1 MQIRLLGTV
10 DVDLD
15 DRPLKLAGPKQR
27 AVLSML
33 ALSANSTVSVERLV
47 EGLWG
52 EEPPPTSAKMVQQY
66 VSQLRRLLPENGA
79 ARIATHGRGYELQ
92 VDPAA
97 VDALRFERLVARA
110 ADSNGARGELAREAL
125 ALWHGAPLPGML
137 EEPFAA
143 AEVRRLEEL
152 HLAAT
157 ELALEDDLD
166 AGRHGE
172 AIGRL
177 RALVDEHP
185 LRERLRALLMLALYR
200 AGRQA
205 EALDVFRDARY
216 ALVETLG
223 LEPGPELRRLQEAI
237 LRQDPALDRVVPDE
251 AWASRETAQR
261 LDAGAGLASRRRTE
275 LRELEQELAAD
286 VVDLH
291 TLRGRS
297 VQPGRAQAACPF
309 KGLEPFD
316 VGDAELFFGRERLV
330 AELVAHLPGASLLGV
345 IGPSGSGKSS
355 VVRAGLLPAL
365 AAGVLPGSERW
376 TRVLLRP
383 GEQPGAA
390 LAGALG
396 GVPLRAALGRV
407 EPGERLLVVIDQFE
421 EVFTVCSE
429 PVERTAFLDELA
441 SAAAADT
448 DGRLLVVL
456 ALRADFYGACASHP
470 RLARLLGANQVLV
483 GPMRPDELGRA
494 IEEPAAAAGLVVE
507 PELAAR
513 LVEETTGRT
522 GGLPLLSTTLL
533 ELWER
538 RSADRLTIRA
548 YERTG
553 GVNGAVARLAER
565 AYDRLSPAEAAVAR
579 NMLVRLAGAG
589 EAEVAVKR
597 QVPLA
602 ELDLARDAA
611 ARRVLD
617 VLTANR
623 LVTVG
628 GDTVEVAHE
637 ALLREW
643 PRLRGWLEQDAEARR
658 LHRHVTL
665 AAREWDAGG
674 RDPGELYRGARLAS
688 ALDLAAEHGDALNR
702 LEREFLDEA
711 RLVSERETVRARR
724 MNRRLRM
731 LLAGAL
737 VALAAAGVAGLVALD
752 QRGDA
757 RRTATVA
764 EAERLGAQALTV
776 DEPDRGLLLAR
787 TGVALEESVATRG
800 NLLAA
805 LLRVPRGSLGVLPD
819 VRDNSIY
826 GIALSP
832 RGDRIAIGD
841 HLGEVRLF
849 DTRTR
854 LELASYRLQRGLVQ
868 RLAFSPD
875 GATLAV
881 AGQEPADEPPG
892 ALIDVL
898 DARTLERRQ
907 RIVLPPPPQ
916 GGIAAASPMFT
927 ADGRGLIVV
936 QFPFEVPQPQAVFRV
951 DLARGAVVGRPF
963 RFPGNTLDPAY
974 SSDRRRMFV
983 SSEPEDVTY
992 ELDTADLRVIARHPA
1007 GGSAVAL
1014 HPDEDLLAV
1023 GADDGSIRFLALPS
1037 GRVNRLAGK
1046 HAARVSAMRFSADG
1060 RTLVS
1065 GDSNGGLIAWDVE
1078 HRALRERLEGHAA
1091 EVAMVVTTPDGR
1103 TAITAGADDGKVAFW
1118 DLDGSRR
1125 IVHGVPLAS
1134 RFVAAVDDPTPRGVA
1149 MSPDDRTLAVTHE
1162 HGTVE
1167 LIDTSTLEP
1176 RTVLRKAFD
1185 GPALATDFSSDG
1197 RLLAVAGDKGEL
1209 GLWDARTLA
1218 AVRRL
1223 EGLRGWIQTVAF
1235 SPDGRFVAAGEISD
1249 DSRLLIWDAG
1259 SGRRTAFES
1268 DFSPSQ
1274 LTFSPDGRLLAGAGM
1289 DRGVE
1294 VRDVASGRLVGKPQ
1308 LDEMARSVAFSP
1320 DGKLLFVG
1328 LYNGTGTFLSTEDWK
1343 PAGPGIRGHSQRILN
1358 ARFTPDGRT
1367 LATSSGDGTAQLWDV
1382 ATRRTIGAP
1391 LVVQRDAFVT
1401 GVMSHDGS
1409 YLYALPTGT
1418 EGMRLPLAPRIWRGL
1433 ACQIAGRELTERE
1446 WEEVLPEQP
1455 YRKVCA

>member
-52 EEPPPTSAKMVQQY
+52 EEPPPTAAKMVQQY

-79 ARIATHGRGYELQ
+79 ARIATHARGYELQ

-97 VDALRFERLVARA
+97 VDALRFERLVAHA
-110 ADSNGARGELAREAL
+110 ADGNGARGELAREAL
-125 ALWHGAPLPGML
+125 ALWHGAPLAGML
-137 EEPFAA
+137 DEPFAA

-172 AIGRL
+172 AIGPL

-185 LRERLRALLMLALYR
+185 LRERFRALLMLALYR
-200 AGRQA
+200 ADRQA

-223 LEPGPELRRLQEAI
+223 LEPGPGLRRLQEAI

-291 TLRGRS
+291 TLRGRT
-297 VQPGRAQAACPF
+297 VQPGRAHAACPF

-330 AELVAHLPGASLLGV
+330 AELVARLPGTSLLGV

-355 VVRAGLLPAL
+355 AVRAGLLPAL

-376 TRVLLRP
+376 ARVLLRP
-383 GEQPGAA
+383 GEQPRAA
-390 LAGALG
+390 LDGALG
-396 GVPLRAALGRV
+396 GVPLRAALRRV
-407 EPGERLLVVIDQFE
+407 EPGERLLVVVDQFE
-421 EVFTVCSE
+421 EVFTVCTE
-429 PVERTAFLDELA
+429 PAERAAFLDELA
-441 SAAAADT
+441 SAADADT

-456 ALRADFYGACASHP
+456 ALRADFYGACAGHP
-470 RLARLLGANQVLV
+470 RLARLLGANHVLV

-513 LVEETTGRT
+513 LVEETAGRT

-538 RSADRLTIRA
+538 RSGDRMTIRA

-553 GVNGAVARLAER
+553 GLNGAVARLAER

-589 EAEVAVKR
+589 EAEAAVKR

-602 ELDLARDAA
+602 ELDLGRDAA

-643 PRLRGWLEQDAEARR
+643 PRLRSWLEQDAEARR

-688 ALDLAAEHGDALNR
+688 ALDLAAEHSGALNR

-711 RLVSERETVRARR
+711 RLVSEREAVRARR
-724 MNRRLRM
+724 MNRRLR
-731 LLAGAL
+731 LVLAAAL
-737 VALAAAGVAGLVALD
+737 VALVAAGALGLVALD

-764 EAERLGAQALTV
+764 EAQRLGAQALTV
-776 DEPDRGLLLAR
+776 DELDRALLLAR
-787 TGVALEESVATRG
+787 TGVALDDSVATRG

-805 LLRVPRGSLGVLPD
+805 LLRVPHGSLGVLPD
-819 VRDNSIY
+819 VRDNAIY

-832 RGDRIAIGD
+832 RGDRIAVGD
-841 HLGEVRLF
+841 HVGEVRLF
-849 DTRTR
+849 DARTR
-854 LELASYRLQRGLVQ
+854 RELASYRLQQGLVQ

-881 AGQEPADEPPG
+881 AGQEPENEPPG

-907 RIVLPPPPQ
+907 RIVLPPPP
-916 GGIAAASPMFT
+916 GGGFAGASPVFT
-927 ADGRGLIVV
+927 ADGRELTVV
-936 QFPFEVPQPQAVFRV
+936 QSPLSRPGPQSVYRV
-951 DLARGAVVGRPF
+951 DLSAGAVAGRPF
-963 RFPGNTLDPAY
+963 RSPDGALDPAY
-974 SSDRRRMFV
+974 SSDRRRLFATNA
-983 SSEPEDVTY
+983 EEDLTY
-992 ELDTADLRVIARHPA
+992 ELDTSDLRVIARHPA
-1007 GGSAVAL
+1007 GGNAVAL
-1014 HPDEDLLAV
+1014 HPDEEVLAV
-1023 GADDGSIRFLALPS
+1023 GGQDGSVRFLDLPS
-1037 GRVNRLAGK
+1037 GRVRRLAGK
-1046 HAARVSAMRFSADG
+1046 HDAEVSAMEFAADG
-1060 RTLVS
+1060 RTLLS
-1065 GDSNGGLIAWDVE
+1065 GDSKGGLIAWDVK
-1078 HRALRERLEGHAA
+1078 HRVVRERLAGHAA
-1091 EVAMVVTTPDGR
+1091 EVSTLEITPDGR
-1103 TAITAGADDGKVAFW
+1103 TAITAGSNDGQVAFW
-1118 DLDGSRR
+1118 DLDDSRR
-1125 IVHGVPLAS
+1125 LVRRVPLAS
-1134 RFVAAVDDPTPRGVA
+1134 RFVADESTPRGVA
-1149 MSPDDRTLAVTHE
+1149 VSPDDRTLAVTHE

-1167 LIDTSTLEP
+1167 LIDTATLEP
-1176 RTVLRKAFD
+1176 RDVLRKAFD
-1185 GPALATDFSSDG
+1185 GPALATDFSPNG

-1218 AVRRL
+1218 PVRRL
-1223 EGLRGWIQTVAF
+1223 EGLRGWTQAVAF
-1235 SPDGRFVAAGEISD
+1235 SPDGRRVAAGDWSAD
-1249 DSRLLIWDAG
+1249 NRLLIWDVA
-1259 SGRRTAFES
+1259 SGRQTASAS
-1268 DFSPSQ
+1268 DFHPGE
-1274 LTFSPDGRLLAGAGM
+1274 LTFSPDGRLLAGAG
-1289 DRGVE
+1289 REHGVE
-1294 VRDVASGRLVGKPQ
+1294 VRDVASGRLVGKPA
-1308 LDEMARSVAFSP
+1308 LDEFARSVAFSP
-1320 DGKLLFVG
+1320 NGRLLFVG
-1328 LYNGTGTFLSTEDWK
+1328 LYNGTGTFFSTKDWK
-1343 PAGPGIRGHSQRILN
+1343 PVGPGIRGHGQRILT

-1367 LATSSGDGTAQLWDV
+1367 LATASADGTAQLWDV
-1382 ATRRTIGAP
+1382 ASRRSVGAP
-1391 LVVQRDAFVT
+1391 LVVQRDVFVA
-1401 GVMSHDGS
+1401 GLMSRDGS

-1418 EGMRLPLAPRIWRGL
+1418 EGMRLALAPRLWRDL
-1433 ACQIAGRELTERE
+1433 ACRIAGRELTERE
-1446 WEEVLPEQP
+1446 WEEVLPERP
-1455 YRKVCA
+1455 YQKVCA

>member
-1 MQIRLLGTV
+1 MMQIRLLGTV
-10 DVDLD
+10 DVELD

-52 EEPPPTSAKMVQQY
+52 EAPPPTAAKMVQQY
-66 VSQLRRLLPENGA
+66 VSQLRRLLPVNGA
-79 ARIATHGRGYELQ
+79 GRIATHGRGYELQ

-97 VDALRFERLVARA
+97 VDALRFEQLVVHA
-110 ADSNGARGELAREAL
+110 ADGNGARGELAREAL
-125 ALWHGAPLPGML
+125 ALWRGAPLAGML
-137 EEPFAA
+137 DEPFAA

-157 ELALEDDLD
+157 ELALEDDLET
-166 AGRHGE
+166 GHHGE

-251 AWASRETAQR
+251 AWASAETVQR

-275 LRELEQELAAD
+275 LRELERELAAD
-286 VVDLH
+286 VADLN
-291 TLRGRS
+291 TLRGRT

-309 KGLEPFD
+309 KGLAPFD

-330 AELVAHLPGASLLGV
+330 AELVARLPGASLLGV

-376 TRVLLRP
+376 GRVLLRP
-383 GEQPGAA
+383 GEQPGVA
-390 LAGALG
+390 LASALG
-396 GVPLRAALGRV
+396 GMPLRAALAHV
-407 EPGERLLVVIDQFE
+407 EPGERLLVVVDQSE
-421 EVFTVCSE
+421 EVFTVCTD
-429 PVERTAFLDELA
+429 PAERGAFLDELA
-441 SAAAADT
+441 SAADG

-470 RLARLLGANQVLV
+470 RLARMLGANQVLV
-483 GPMRPDELGRA
+483 GPMRPDELSRA
-494 IEEPAAAAGLVVE
+494 IEAPAAAAGLVVE

-513 LVEETTGRT
+513 LVEETAGRT

-538 RSADRLTIRA
+538 RSGDRLTIGA

-565 AYDRLSPAEAAVAR
+565 AYDRLSPSEAVVAR

-602 ELDLARDAA
+602 ELDLGRDAA

-643 PRLRGWLEQDAEARR
+643 PRLRGWLEQDAETRR
-658 LHRHVTL
+658 LHQHITL

-711 RLVSERETVRARR
+711 RLVSERESVRARR

-737 VALAAAGVAGLVALD
+737 VAFAAAGAAGLVALD

-757 RRTATVA
+757 RRSATVA

-776 DEPDRGLLLAR
+776 DELDRALLLAR
-787 TGVALEESVATRG
+787 TGVALEDSVATRG

-819 VRDNSIY
+819 VRDNAIY

-832 RGDRIAIGD
+832 RGDRIAVGD
-841 HLGEVRLF
+841 HVGEVRLF
-849 DTRTR
+849 DARTR
-854 LELASYRLQRGLVQ
+854 RELGSYRLQQGLVQ

-875 GATLAV
+875 GAKLAV

-898 DARTLERRQ
+898 DARTLERLQ
-907 RIVLPPPPQ
+907 RIVLPPLPA
-916 GGIAAASPMFT
+916 GGIAGASPSFT
-927 ADGRGLIVV
+927 ADGRGLVVV
-936 QFPFEVPQPQAVFRV
+936 QNPLEVPQRRAVFRV
-951 DLARGAVVGRPF
+951 DLDRGAIVGRPL
-963 RFPGNTLDPAY
+963 RLPGGAVDAAY

-983 SSEPEDVTY
+983 ASTEEDVTY
-992 ELDTADLRVIARHPA
+992 ELDTSDLRVRARHPA

-1014 HPDEDLLAV
+1014 HPDENVLAV
-1023 GADDGSIRFLALPS
+1023 GAEDGSMRFVELRS
-1037 GRVNRLAGK
+1037 GRLQRLAGK
-1046 HAARVSAMRFSADG
+1046 HAAAVSSMAFSADG

-1065 GDSNGGLIAWDVE
+1065 GDSNGGLIVWDVE
-1078 HRALRERLEGHAA
+1078 HRVLREPLEGHAA
-1091 EVAMVVTTPDGR
+1091 EVSTLVTTPDGR
-1103 TAITAGADDGKVAFW
+1103 TAISAGSNDGKVAFW

-1125 IVHGVPLAS
+1125 LVRGVPLAG
-1134 RFVAAVDDPTPRGVA
+1134 RFVADESTPRGVA
-1149 MSPDDRTLAVTHE
+1149 LSPDDRTLAVTHE
-1162 HGTVE
+1162 NGTVE
-1167 LIDTSTLEP
+1167 LIDTSTLKP
-1176 RTVLRKAFD
+1176 RAVLEAFD
-1185 GPALATDFSSDG
+1185 EIALATDFDPNG

-1209 GLWDARTLA
+1209 GIWDARTLTP
-1218 AVRRL
+1218 VRRL
-1223 EGLRGWIQTVAF
+1223 EGLRGWVQAVAF
-1235 SPDGRFVAAGEISD
+1235 SPDGRRVAAGD
-1249 DSRLLIWDAG
+1249 NTGDSRILIWDVP

-1268 DFSPSQ
+1268 AFNPSQ
-1274 LTFSPDGRLLAGAGM
+1274 LTFSSDGRLLAAAGRE
-1289 DRGVE
+1289 RGVE
-1294 VRDVASGRLVGKPQ
+1294 VRDVASGRLVGKPR

-1320 DGKLLFVG
+1320 DGDLLFVG
-1328 LYNGTGTFLSTEDWK
+1328 LYNGTGTFLSTKDWK
-1343 PAGPGIRGHSQRILN
+1343 PVGAGIRGHGHRILN
-1358 ARFTPDGRT
+1358 AHFTPDGRT
-1367 LATSSGDGTAQLWDV
+1367 LATSSADGTAQLWDV
-1382 ATRRTIGAP
+1382 ATRRTVGAP
-1391 LVVQRDAFVT
+1391 LVVERSDLAFVAT
-1401 GVMSHDGS
+1401 VLNRDGS

-1418 EGMRLPLAPRIWRGL
+1418 EGMQLPLTPRLWPGL

-1446 WEEVLPEQP
+1446 WAEALPERP